1 MTACR
6 KIPGPRSAWLQASGS
21 CSASCSGASEL
32 ARQAQRQELPR
43 AIALHEEGHRGA
55 FARGAERTAEALGAG
70 NRLPVHRKND
80 VAALKSCLPSDRA
93 RHLDHQAG
101 VDAQALA
108 LLGAQ
113 RRDLQA
119 GEVAL

>member
-6 KIPGPRSAWLQASGS
+6 RIPGPQSAWPRASGSSSGS
-21 CSASCSGASEL
+21 CSGESEL
-32 ARQAQRQELPR
+32 ARQAHRQELAR
-43 AIALHEEGHRGA
+43 TVTLHEEGHRAA
-55 FARGAERTAEALGAG
+55 FARSAERVAEALGAG
-70 NRLPVHRKND
+70 NGLPVHRKND

-108 LLGAQ
+108 LL
-113 RRDLQA
+113 
-119 GEVAL
+119 